1 MTDAVESPVR
11 SYGTEADVLDRYRRA
26 AAELGVEPTLAARI
40 ANEVI
45 AAALTSI
52 ERAALHP
59 EQGQSVALM
68 EAGRRVC
75 ATPVPADLG

>member
-1 MTDAVESPVR
+1 MERHTS
-11 SYGTEADVLDRYRRA
+11 
-26 AAELGVEPTLAARI
+26 ELGVEPTLAARI